1 MRRPLM
7 LAAVLPL
14 LVACGGGGGDGS
26 TGPGATTT
34 VASVSLNVTAAQ
46 LGVGQTLQLSA
57 TPLTSTGTVTSG
69 TVSWSSGAPTVAT
82 VSLAGLVTGVAA
94 GSAIITAAAGGQT
107 GSATIT
113 VSGTGGGLPL
123 AAEVTMPGNTF
134 SPFLTT
140 IAAGGTVTFRF
151 GSVDHNV
158 IFGTVAGK
166 PADIQIIR
174 NANVARTFNT
184 KGLFPYDCTVHPG
197 MTGQVDVK

>member
-1 MRRPLM
+1 MHRPLVPALTLVL
-7 LAAVLPL
+7 LA
-14 LVACGGGGGDGS
+14 ACGGGKGDSS
-26 TGPGATTT
+26 TGPDNTAT

-46 LGVGQTLQLSA
+46 LGVGQTLQLTA
-57 TPLTSTGTVTSG
+57 TPLTSTGTVTSSAV
-69 TVSWSSGAPTVAT
+69 TWSTSAPNVASVST
-82 VSLAGLVTGVAA
+82 AGLVTGVAT
-94 GSAIITAAAGGQT
+94 GSAAITATAGART
-107 GSATIT
+107 GTATIT
-113 VSGTGGGLPL
+113 VSGTGVGFPL

-158 IFGTVAGK
+158 IFGNVAGK

-184 KGLFPYDCTVHPG
+184 RGLFPYDCTVHPG
-197 MTGQVDVK
+197 MSGQVDVK

>member
-1 MRRPLM
+1 MHRPLVFVAASLL
-7 LAAVLPL
+7 LAS
-14 LVACGGGGGDGS
+14 CGGGNDDP
-26 TGPGATTT
+26 TGPGSSTT

-46 LGVGQTLQLSA
+46 LGVGQTLQLTA
-57 TPLTSTGTVTSG
+57 TPLTSTGTVTSSA
-69 TVSWSSGAPTVAT
+69 VAWSSNASTVAT
-82 VSLAGLVTGVAA
+82 VSASGLVAGAAA
-94 GSAIITAAAGGQT
+94 GSATITATAGGRT

-158 IFGTVAGK
+158 IFGSVAGK
-166 PADIQIIR
+166 PTDIQIIR

-184 KGLFPYDCTVHPG
+184 RGLFPYDCTVHPG
-197 MTGQVDVK
+197 MSGQVDVK